1 MRKSLFVAV
10 FIAVL
15 MSLVGA
21 ASSQAQSPFYN
32 PGPVWRVIYVHLKPG
47 QGDAFWN
54 DVQKNLK
61 PIYDEQKK
69 QGLIMEYKFWTNPV
83 SDGPNDWDVAIG
95 LLYANYAALD
105 QVAAKAATVA
115 IQHYGTREAALEA
128 GKKRSEIGEIV
139 ANKLAREVTLK

>member
-1 MRKSLFVAV
+1 MRKFL
-10 FIAVL
+10 FIAL
-15 MSLVGA
+15 LVA
-21 ASSQAQSPFYN
+21 PLLVAPLVSAQSPFYT
-32 PGPVWRVIYVHLKPG
+32 PGPVWRVVYIHLKAG

-54 DVQKNLK
+54 DVTKNLK

-69 QGLIMEYKFWTNPV
+69 QGLITDYKFWTNPV
-83 SDGPNDWDVAIG
+83 ADAPNDWDVAIG

-105 QVAAKAATVA
+105 QVAAKAATIT

-128 GKKRSEIGEIV
+128 GKKRSEIADIV